1 VVIRSC
7 PLTFPSPRWGEG
19 KTVSLLAVYLDTKS
33 KANNVE
39 IKMIKDA
46 LEASVIEGEDR
57 LDAVVDHVY
66 ASDLMSD
73 VLAFG
78 RSNSILLTGLATQ
91 QAVISAHMA
100 EFKGVVFIRGKKPKD
115 GSQDFARENHLVLL
129 STELDM
135 YDSCIRIDSVQK
147 ERYQESN
154 TGLVEPK
161 IEQILLSHEFFVQGS
176 DFTNAG
182 MASTQ
187 VKSILKKIGFDP
199 KLVRRV
205 AISTYEGEMN
215 VVMHAQRAKVN
226 LSITSRLIE
235 VVIDDE
241 GKGIPDVQ
249 LAMQEG
255 FTTATE
261 EMRAM
266 GFGSGMGLPNI
277 KKNSDE
283 LQIKS
288 EVGKGTR
295 LQMRFFI

>member
-1 VVIRSC
+1 
-7 PLTFPSPRWGEG
+7 
-19 KTVSLLAVYLDTKS
+19 
-33 KANNVE
+33 
-39 IKMIKDA
+39 MIKDA
-46 LEASVIEGEDR
+46 LGASVIEGKDR
-57 LDAVVDHVY
+57 LDTVVEHVY

-78 RSNSILLTGLATQ
+78 KPDSILLTGLATQ

-115 GSQDFARENHLVLL
+115 GSEKFAKDNQLVLL

-135 YDSCIRIDSVQK
+135 YDACIRIDSVGKGRYPGSETGTIGQK
-147 ERYQESN
+147 TEE
-154 TGLVEPK
+154 
-161 IEQILLSHEFFVQGS
+161 ILLGHELFIQGN
-176 DFTNAG
+176 DFANAG
-182 MASTQ
+182 MVSTK

-215 VVMHAQRAKVN
+215 VVMHAKRAKVD
-226 LSITSRLIE
+226 LSVTPKLIE
-235 VVIDDE
+235 VVIEDE
-241 GKGIPDVQ
+241 GKGIPDVKQ
-249 LAMQEG
+249 AMQEG

-283 LQIKS
+283 LKIKS

>member
-1 VVIRSC
+1 
-7 PLTFPSPRWGEG
+7 
-19 KTVSLLAVYLDTKS
+19 
-33 KANNVE
+33 VE

-57 LDAVVDHVY
+57 LDTVVEQVY

-78 RSNSILLTGLATQ
+78 RPDSILLTGLATQ

-115 GSQDFARENHLVLL
+115 GAEKFAKDNHLVLL

-135 YDSCIRIDSVQK
+135 YDACIRIDSVK
-147 ERYQESN
+147 KGRNRGSD
-154 TGLVEPK
+154 TSLVGSK
-161 IEQILLSHEFFVQGS
+161 TEQMLLSHEFFVQGN
-176 DFTNAG
+176 DFANAG
-182 MASTQ
+182 MASTK

-215 VVMHAQRAKVN
+215 VVMHAKRAKVS
-226 LSITSRLIE
+226 LSVTPHLVE
-235 VVIDDE
+235 VVIDDQ
-241 GKGIPDVQ
+241 GKGIPDVE

-283 LQIKS
+283 LDIKS

-295 LQMRFFI
+295 LQMKFFI

>member
-1 VVIRSC
+1 MN
-7 PLTFPSPRWGEG
+7 P
-19 KTVSLLAVYLDTKS
+19 LAVYVDTQNRV
-33 KANNVE
+33 NNVE

-100 EFKGVVFIRGKKPKD
+100 EFKAVVFIRGKKPKD

-135 YDSCIRIDSVQK
+135 YDACIRIDSVQK

-161 IEQILLSHEFFVQGS
+161 TEQMLLSHEFFVQGS
-176 DFTNAG
+176 DFANAG

-241 GKGIPDVQ
+241 GKGIPDVG

-255 FTTATE
+255 YTTATE

-283 LQIKS
+283 LKIES
-288 EVGKGTR
+288 EVGKGTK

>member
-1 VVIRSC
+1 
-7 PLTFPSPRWGEG
+7 
-19 KTVSLLAVYLDTKS
+19 
-33 KANNVE
+33 VE

-46 LEASVIEGEDR
+46 LEASVIEGEDK
-57 LDAVVDHVY
+57 LGASVDLVY

-78 RSNSILLTGLATQ
+78 KPNSILLTGLASQ

-115 GSQDFARENHLVLL
+115 GSREFAKENDLVLL
-129 STELDM
+129 STEMDM
-135 YDSCIRIDSVQK
+135 YDACVRIDSVYKGNSRESKAKSTIQK
-147 ERYQESN
+147 AGE
-154 TGLVEPK
+154 
-161 IEQILLSHEFFVQGS
+161 LLLKSEFTIRGN
-176 DFTNAG
+176 DFANAG
-182 MASTQ
+182 MVSTE

-199 KLVRRV
+199 KLVRRI

-215 VVMHAQRAKVN
+215 VVMHAKRAKVY
-226 LSITSRLIE
+226 LAVTPELIQ
-235 VVIDDE
+235 VVLDDE
-241 GKGIPDVQ
+241 GKGIPDVE

-283 LQIKS
+283 LQIDS
-288 EVGKGTR
+288 QVGKGTR
-295 LQMRFFI
+295 LQMKFFT

>member
-1 VVIRSC
+1 
-7 PLTFPSPRWGEG
+7 
-19 KTVSLLAVYLDTKS
+19 
-33 KANNVE
+33 
-39 IKMIKDA
+39 MIKDA
-46 LEASVIEGEDR
+46 LEASVIEGEDQ
-57 LDAVVDHVY
+57 LDTVVEQVY

-78 RSNSILLTGLATQ
+78 RADSILLTGLATQ

-115 GSQDFARENHLVLL
+115 GAEKFARDNNLVLL

-135 YDSCIRIDSVQK
+135 YDACIRIDSVKKGRYPDSEGGTVGQK
-147 ERYQESN
+147 TE
-154 TGLVEPK
+154 GM
-161 IEQILLSHEFFVQGS
+161 LLGHELFIQGN
-176 DFTNAG
+176 DFANAG
-182 MASTQ
+182 MVSTK
-187 VKSILKKIGFDP
+187 VKSTLKKIGFDP

-215 VVMHAQRAKVN
+215 VVMHAERATVK
-226 LSITSRLIE
+226 LSVTPRLIE
-235 VVIDDE
+235 VVITDE
-241 GKGIPDVQ
+241 GKGIPDVEQ
-249 LAMQEG
+249 AMQEG

-283 LQIKS
+283 LKIRS
-288 EVGKGTR
+288 DVGKGTT